1 MLSCI
6 KHCPFGG
13 KPPYIFVG
21 SLRLTISQVQSQH
34 GRQPGCPGEG
44 QSTGPSTCGR
54 KLGCSE
60 ASVAM
65 GRDGLLTPRERC
77 DSSRWSGIPFPPTAF
92 SGRPLARQVKLQV
105 ALPWGAPVQWI
116 HRARAL
122 GTCSSHIVPS
132 CARTVTCL
140 RWCPE

>member
-1 MLSCI
+1 MLSCM

-44 QSTGPSTCGR
+44 QSTGPSTCTR

-77 DSSRWSGIPFPPTAF
+77 DSSRWSGIPFPQQHFQGDLWPGRSSSRWHCPGGLQC
-92 SGRPLARQVKLQV
+92 SGFI
-105 ALPWGAPVQWI
+105 VQGL
-116 HRARAL
+116 L
-122 GTCSSHIVPS
+122 GPAQATSYPAVQGQ
-132 CARTVTCL
+132 
-140 RWCPE
+140 